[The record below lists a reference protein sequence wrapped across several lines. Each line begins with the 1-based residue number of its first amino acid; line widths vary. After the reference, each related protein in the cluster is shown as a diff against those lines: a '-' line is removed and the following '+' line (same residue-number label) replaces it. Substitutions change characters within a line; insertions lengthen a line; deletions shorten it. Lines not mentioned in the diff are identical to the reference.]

1 MGYSGITLRLLW
13 DHFGYTY
20 VTTLGVLY
28 YGEILRLPYNCFGG
42 YQVPLGYFDGNLV
55 VALRV
60 LWEYFIGTLGV
71 DWGHFV
77 GTLESLRR

>member
-1 MGYSGITLRLLW
+1 MLW
-13 DHFGYTY
+13 G
-20 VTTLGVLY
+20 
-28 YGEILRLPYNCFGG
+28 
-42 YQVPLGYFDGNLV
+42 VPLGYFDGNLV

-77 GTLESLRR
+77 GTLGSLWRYVLDYFGRNLVSL